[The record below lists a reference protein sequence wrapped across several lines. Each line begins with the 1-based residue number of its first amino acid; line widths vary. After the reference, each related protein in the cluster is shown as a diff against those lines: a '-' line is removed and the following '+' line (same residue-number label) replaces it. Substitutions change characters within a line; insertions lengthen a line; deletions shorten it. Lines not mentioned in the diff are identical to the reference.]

1 MITTTVDDEGI
12 QVEAATAVLRGT
24 VPIAQNC
31 FQPTDGNEPAALKA
45 PAVLVAL
52 PNQNRRFFFFFFLS
66 FTTGGCAHV
75 YRSEVGAHTRG
86 IYKGLRL
93 RWNRFSPGGGGGR
106 DEVARTFRRFAVGN
120 LGLS

>member
-31 FQPTDGNEPAALKA
+31 FEPTDGNEPAALKA
-45 PAVLVAL
+45 PAVLVEL
-52 PNQNRRFFFFFFLS
+52 PNQNRRFFFFLS
-66 FTTGGCAHV
+66 FTGGCSHV

-86 IYKGLRL
+86 IYKGML